1 MVLSASPFEN
11 SLDKHG
17 ALNPANGVTLVTYD
31 SRISRLDLEEKT
43 ADLIGV
49 IMQSVPQSQLVQLPQ
64 RPNCTVRYTGDPC
77 DELMQQ
83 YNQAVQQRQQ
93 QEWDAAV
100 AAPLRKQIAEQQ
112 KQIADQ
118 QNQIQMLQL
127 KIESQTTAALQ
138 SEARN
143 RAALDLVG
151 ACLGVGL
158 AFFVAFASFQRL
170 ARNGTPAKP
179 DRGRVASA
187 GS

>member
-1 MVLSASPFEN
+1 M
-11 SLDKHG
+11 
-17 ALNPANGVTLVTYD
+17 
-31 SRISRLDLEEKT
+31 
-43 ADLIGV
+43 
-49 IMQSVPQSQLVQLPQ
+49 
-64 RPNCTVRYTGDPC
+64 VRYAGDPC

-83 YNQAVQQRQQ
+83 YNQAIEQRQQ
-93 QEWDAAV
+93 QEWEASV

-118 QNQIQMLQL
+118 QNQIQTLQV

-158 AFFVAFASFQRL
+158 AFFVAFAGFQRL
-170 ARNGTPAKP
+170 ARNSVARKP
-179 DRGRVASA
+179 DQERAASA

>member
-1 MVLSASPFEN
+1 M
-11 SLDKHG
+11 
-17 ALNPANGVTLVTYD
+17 
-31 SRISRLDLEEKT
+31 
-43 ADLIGV
+43 
-49 IMQSVPQSQLVQLPQ
+49 
-64 RPNCTVRYTGDPC
+64 VRYTDDPC

-83 YNQAVQQRQQ
+83 YNQTVQQRQQ
-93 QEWDAAV
+93 QEWEASV

-118 QNQIQMLQL
+118 QNQIQTLQV

-158 AFFVAFASFQRL
+158 AFFMAVGAYTAAFLGGAKSSSPYAPLGLGLSFLAASHCKEEIALERL
-170 ARNGTPAKP
+170 AAVSLAPEPMIRRLGLIY
-179 DRGRVASA
+179 R
-187 GS
+187 

>member
-1 MVLSASPFEN
+1 M
-11 SLDKHG
+11 
-17 ALNPANGVTLVTYD
+17 
-31 SRISRLDLEEKT
+31 
-43 ADLIGV
+43 
-49 IMQSVPQSQLVQLPQ
+49 IMQAVPQAQVVQLPQ
-64 RPNCTVRYTGDPC
+64 RPNCVVRYAGDPC

-83 YNQAVQQRQQ
+83 YNQAVLQRQQ
-93 QEWDAAV
+93 QEWEASV

-112 KQIADQ
+112 KLIADQ
-118 QNQIQMLQL
+118 QNQIQTLQV

-158 AFFVAFASFQRL
+158 AFFVAFAGFQRL
-170 ARNGTPAKP
+170 ARNATHAKP
-179 DRGRVASA
+179 DQEQAASA